1 MSENQV
7 LDVFKQY
14 RKMRT
19 EAPPHLQKSAK
30 EQKVRRLVK
39 AWLQYLP
46 REERF
51 ILYRRLVCELDCS
64 EIVDAMRRLWGADG
78 IRDSSSLLAKQV
90 RAISRI
96 IEFMDTYG
104 VGLE

>member
-19 EAPPHLQKSAK
+19 EVSPHLQKSAK

-51 ILYRRLVCELDCS
+51 ILYRSLVCELDCS
-64 EIVDAMRRLWGADG
+64 EIVDAMRWLWGADG

>member
-7 LDVFKQY
+7 LDVFNQY

-19 EAPPHLQKSAK
+19 EASSHLQEGTK

-51 ILYRRLVCELDCS
+51 ILYRSLVCEFDCS
-64 EIVDAMRRLWGADG
+64 EIADAMRRLWGADG

>member
-7 LDVFKQY
+7 LDVFNQY

-19 EAPPHLQKSAK
+19 EASSHLQEGTK

-51 ILYRRLVCELDCS
+51 ILYRSLVCEFDCS
-64 EIVDAMRRLWGADG
+64 EIADAMRRLWGADG
-78 IRDSSSLLAKQV
+78 IRDSSSLLAK
-90 RAISRI
+90 
-96 IEFMDTYG
+96 
-104 VGLE
+104 

>member
-7 LDVFKQY
+7 LDVFNQY

-19 EAPPHLQKSAK
+19 EASSHLQEGTK

-51 ILYRRLVCELDCS
+51 ILYRSLVCEFDCS
-64 EIVDAMRRLWGADG
+64 EIADAMRRLWGADG

-96 IEFMDTYG
+96 IGFMDTYG

>member
-7 LDVFKQY
+7 LDVFNQY

-19 EAPPHLQKSAK
+19 EVSPHLQKSAK

-51 ILYRRLVCELDCS
+51 ILYRRLVCELDYS
-64 EIVDAMRRLWGADG
+64 EIADAMRRLWGADG
-78 IRDSSSLLAKQV
+78 ARNSSSLLAKQI
-90 RAISRI
+90 RAINRI
-96 IEFMDTYG
+96 IEFMDTYKA
-104 VGLE
+104 GLE

>member
-7 LDVFKQY
+7 LDVFNQY
-14 RKMRT
+14 KKMRT
-19 EAPPHLQKSAK
+19 EASPHLQKSVK

-51 ILYRRLVCELDCS
+51 ILYRSLVCELDCS
-64 EIVDAMRRLWGADG
+64 EIADAMRRLWGADG
-78 IRDSSSLLAKQV
+78 ARDSSALLAKQI
-90 RAISRI
+90 RAINRI
-96 IEFMDTYG
+96 IEFMDTCG

>member
-19 EAPPHLQKSAK
+19 EASSHLQEGTK

-51 ILYRRLVCELDCS
+51 ILYRSLVCELDYS
-64 EIVDAMRRLWGADG
+64 EIADAMRRLWGADG
-78 IRDSSSLLAKQV
+78 ARDSSALLVKQV
-90 RAISRI
+90 RAIDRI